1 MRTFLEI
8 IYNCPF
14 ILLVIFTSL
23 VFLLFF
29 DETGNRRNIQDIAV
43 LQFIGEG
50 MTSGA
55 EDGRQENRND
65 VIEKGGQKS
74 DNDGEE
80 DSVKEAVPKEEN
92 GQNAGIRKEKDDGT
106 KINS

>member
-43 LQFIGEG
+43 LQFVGEG

-65 VIEKGGQKS
+65 VIEKDGQKS
-74 DNDGEE
+74 DNDGERGFCKRGG
-80 DSVKEAVPKEEN
+80 SRKKKIVKMQGYA
-92 GQNAGIRKEKDDGT
+92 RKKT
-106 KINS
+106 TARK